1 MDSLALGL
9 DTLLIQLQVFVIN
22 LYLSVLSWYT
32 MTMIFLPIVVFG
44 LGLIIGSFL
53 NVVILRLNT
62 GRSIA
67 TGRSACARC
76 STKLSWY
83 ELIPVFS
90 FLGLRGK
97 CKTCKAPISF
107 QYPLVELITAI
118 VFVLLYM
125 HTVLAQSLS
134 LFSLVAFVYSAVIA
148 SLLIVITVYDLRHT
162 IIPNKIVYPFII
174 LSLVGVVYK
183 VATVAHFMTIS
194 ALVAGP
200 LLAAPF
206 FFLWF
211 LSKGKAM
218 GKGDMKLALGIGWLV
233 GIAGSITV
241 FLLSFWIGA
250 IVGLLLIT
258 VSNRYGMKSEIP
270 FAPFLI
276 IALTIV
282 TLFGVSIQ
290 TLFPLW

>member
-1 MDSLALGL
+1 
-9 DTLLIQLQVFVIN
+9 
-22 LYLSVLSWYT
+22 
-32 MTMIFLPIVVFG
+32 
-44 LGLIIGSFL
+44 
-53 NVVILRLNT
+53 
-62 GRSIA
+62 
-67 TGRSACARC
+67 
-76 STKLSWY
+76 
-83 ELIPVFS
+83 
-90 FLGLRGK
+90 
-97 CKTCKAPISF
+97 
-107 QYPLVELITAI
+107 
-118 VFVLLYM
+118 M
-125 HTVLAQSLS
+125 HTVLIHGFKPLIWASFI
-134 LFSLVAFVYSAVIA
+134 FSAIVA

-162 IIPNKIVYPFII
+162 IIPNKIVYPFIAAGFVSV
-174 LSLVGVVYK
+174 LWK
-183 VATVAHFMTIS
+183 TATVAGFMAVP

-211 LSKGKAM
+211 FSKGKAM

-250 IVGLLLIT
+250 IVGLILIT
-258 VSNRYGMKSEIP
+258 VSRKISMKSEVP
-270 FAPFLI
+270 FAPFLV

>member
-1 MDSLALGL
+1 
-9 DTLLIQLQVFVIN
+9 
-22 LYLSVLSWYT
+22 
-32 MTMIFLPIVVFG
+32 MIFLPIVVFG

-67 TGRSACARC
+67 TGRSACTRC
-76 STKLSWY
+76 STTLSWY
-83 ELIPVFS
+83 ELVPVFS

-97 CKTCKAPISF
+97 CKSCKAPISP

-118 VFVLLYM
+118 VFVLVYTQ
-125 HTVLAQSLS
+125 TVLAYQGVLLAGVSFVGS
-134 LFSLVAFVYSAVIA
+134 AIVASLV
-148 SLLIVITVYDLRHT
+148 IVIMVYDLRHT
-162 IIPNKIVYPFII
+162 IIPQKIVYPFII
-174 LSLVGVVYK
+174 VSFLSIFWKAAVVPG
-183 VATVAHFMTIS
+183 FMIIP
-194 ALVAGP
+194 AIIAGP

-211 LSKGKAM
+211 FSKGKAM

-250 IVGLLLIT
+250 IVGMLLIT
-258 VSNRYGMKSEIP
+258 VSRRYGMKSEIP

-276 IALTIV
+276 LALALV
-282 TLFGVSIQ
+282 TVGGISIQ